1 MPRCGIAVSY
11 STSVF
16 CFLRNLRT
24 VFHGGWT
31 NLHPH
36 QQCKRVP
43 FSPHTL
49 QNLLFVDFFDD
60 AIWLCVRWYLIVLL
74 QILFLK
80 LTQRSPQVCYKWLI
94 QPLETS
100 PEFCLPEI
108 DLIHFHLTLSYQ
120 PVKESS
126 PARIS
131 VYSITSSAF
140 IVGVSPRKG
149 DLGRRGFHLAFPIHS
164 DIGEGNGNP
173 LECSCLENP
182 RDGGAWWAA
191 VYGVAQSWTRLKRL
205 SSNSSSSIHSNKHSE
220 P

>member
-1 MPRCGIAVSY
+1 MSWLLWIDLHWTLGYMCLWIMVFSGYMPSSGVSESY
-11 STSVF
+11 GGSIFV
-16 CFLRNLRT
+16 FLRNLHT
-24 VFHGGWT
+24 VLHGGWT

-60 AIWLCVRWYLIVLL
+60 ATWLCVRWYLIVLL

-108 DLIHFHLTLSYQ
+108 DLIHFHLTLSY
-120 PVKESS
+120 
-126 PARIS
+126 
-131 VYSITSSAF
+131 
-140 IVGVSPRKG
+140 
-149 DLGRRGFHLAFPIHS
+149 
-164 DIGEGNGNP
+164 
-173 LECSCLENP
+173 
-182 RDGGAWWAA
+182 
-191 VYGVAQSWTRLKRL
+191 
-205 SSNSSSSIHSNKHSE
+205 
-220 P
+220 

>member
-1 MPRCGIAVSY
+1 MPRCGITVSY
-11 STSVF
+11 GSSVF
-16 CFLRNLRT
+16 SVLRNLHT
-24 VFHGGWT
+24 VLHGGWT

-60 AIWLCVRWYLIVLL
+60 ATWLCVRWYLIVLL

-108 DLIHFHLTLSYQ
+108 DLIHFHLTLLISLLMKAVLQ
-120 PVKESS
+120 EGVFTVS
-126 PARIS
+126 PAQPI
-131 VYSITSSAF
+131 
-140 IVGVSPRKG
+140 IVGISSRNG
-149 DLGRRGFHLAFPIHS
+149 DLGRRSFHLAFPIHS
-164 DIGEGNGNP
+164 N
-173 LECSCLENP
+173 
-182 RDGGAWWAA
+182 
-191 VYGVAQSWTRLKRL
+191 KR
-205 SSNSSSSIHSNKHSE
+205 SE